1 MISTDGGINALIV
14 NSDENRNLIQSKD
27 KCDKYDYLISV
38 ACGAIGGMIDIFLVG
53 SPGDSVLGKWS
64 DKQVDNAVKKFAK
77 VCGWSPRKDKADNIG
92 SAIGFLEK
100 KFRVNYDHR
109 HSGDVNNLFSMSA
122 KNHHMKSLAHSP
134 DVIGLF
140 FSILNQFTS
149 TATFISDGQ
158 LITVKTETFE
168 LYGSNFV
175 SKVFCGVANWFGH
188 IMSDIAGSSGGRGN
202 KGRGTGVVMPF
213 YELFGLCKF
222 GKFSV
227 GKDKQDLATIATRAF
242 QEGYD
247 FRFGLATAI
256 PVIITNLSIK
266 LIWGLRRRFQYGKP
280 LKECF
285 PSKKHD
291 DLRVMLLVGNG
302 TLCVIDGFD
311 AGIRSGGNFLIFF
324 MRLNLIAWYKLVT
337 LVFKEVYIRVGIK
350 TPLQAYLESYK
361 RVNEA
366 LTGYLN
372 ELKEIDLE
380 AFEKETEE
388 YNNIIVALKEVSNEK
403 ELNVMLL
410 ETFDRMGYNKPWQ
423 GDFDEHMSNKNAT
436 LTFE

>member
-1 MISTDGGINALIV
+1 
-14 NSDENRNLIQSKD
+14 
-27 KCDKYDYLISV
+27 
-38 ACGAIGGMIDIFLVG
+38 
-53 SPGDSVLGKWS
+53 
-64 DKQVDNAVKKFAK
+64 
-77 VCGWSPRKDKADNIG
+77 
-92 SAIGFLEK
+92 
-100 KFRVNYDHR
+100 
-109 HSGDVNNLFSMSA
+109 
-122 KNHHMKSLAHSP
+122 
-134 DVIGLF
+134 
-140 FSILNQFTS
+140 
-149 TATFISDGQ
+149 
-158 LITVKTETFE
+158 
-168 LYGSNFV
+168 
-175 SKVFCGVANWFGH
+175 
-188 IMSDIAGSSGGRGN
+188 
-202 KGRGTGVVMPF
+202 MPF

-311 AGIRSGGNFLIFF
+311 AGIRSGGNYLIFF
-324 MRLNLIAWYKLVT
+324 MHLNLIAWYKLVT

-388 YNNIIVALKEVSNEK
+388 YNNIIAALKEVSNEK

-423 GDFDEHMSNKNAT
+423 GDFDEHMSNKNAR